1 MPTVNHVLKPL
12 SRQDYFS
19 GPLSLGWKF
28 SSPASRRNPNS
39 LRTSATRNFV
49 SWNHDLFLSLAFR
62 VSGCFPKNRNCNT
75 AFPTARQKQFLTNL
89 CVRPSDCRATCL
101 WRQEAVRELIT
112 GYATMARQTIA
123 GTARQVALYAPLLLS
138 LIKAGNERPALRLG
152 HVKGGLLELRSSLVD
167 TLQSVRLIWFVMSL
181 VLSVEAC
188 ALIGWPS
195 AISSALLP

>member
-1 MPTVNHVLKPL
+1 
-12 SRQDYFS
+12 
-19 GPLSLGWKF
+19 
-28 SSPASRRNPNS
+28 
-39 LRTSATRNFV
+39 
-49 SWNHDLFLSLAFR
+49 
-62 VSGCFPKNRNCNT
+62 
-75 AFPTARQKQFLTNL
+75 
-89 CVRPSDCRATCL
+89 
-101 WRQEAVRELIT
+101 
-112 GYATMARQTIA
+112 MARQTIA
-123 GTARQVALYAPLLLS
+123 GTARQVALYEPLLLS